1 MDGVDLAHRN
11 ESAGANK
18 MITINQNIIAEI
30 KAEAE
35 EFGFAAT
42 AESIARD
49 YFNRMSYEDKA
60 AVFAMVEAKGVTA
73 LSRASIAKV
82 SELIAA

>member
-1 MDGVDLAHRN
+1 
-11 ESAGANK
+11 
-18 MITINQNIIAEI
+18 MITINQNVIEEI

-60 AVFAMVEAKGVTA
+60 AIFEMVQPTKGMNA
-73 LSRASIAKV
+73 LARASIAKV
-82 SELIAA
+82 AELIAA

>member
-1 MDGVDLAHRN
+1 
-11 ESAGANK
+11 
-18 MITINQNIIAEI
+18 MITISQNVIAEI
-30 KAEAE
+30 KAEAK

-42 AESIARD
+42 EESIARD

-82 SELIAA
+82 AELIAA

>member
-1 MDGVDLAHRN
+1 
-11 ESAGANK
+11 
-18 MITINQNIIAEI
+18 MITINRAAVEEI
-30 KAEAE
+30 KAEAA

-49 YFNRMSYEDKA
+49 YFNRMSYEDKSE
-60 AVFAMVEAKGVTA
+60 VFAMVHPVKGVTA

-82 SELIAA
+82 AELIAA

>member
-1 MDGVDLAHRN
+1 MIAINRN
-11 ESAGANK
+11 V
-18 MITINQNIIAEI
+18 IAEI

-42 AESIARD
+42 SESIARD
-49 YFNRMSYEDKA
+49 YFSRMSYEDKA
-60 AVFAMVEAKGVTA
+60 AVFELVQPQKGVIA

-82 SELIAA
+82 AELIAA

>member
-1 MDGVDLAHRN
+1 
-11 ESAGANK
+11 
-18 MITINQNIIAEI
+18 MITINQNVIAEI
-30 KAEAE
+30 EAEAA

-49 YFNRMSYEDKA
+49 YFNRMSYGDKA
-60 AVFAMVEAKGVTA
+60 EVFAMVQPQKGLTA

-82 SELIAA
+82 AELIAA

>member
-1 MDGVDLAHRN
+1 
-11 ESAGANK
+11 
-18 MITINQNIIAEI
+18 MITINHEVIAQI

-35 EFGFAAT
+35 EFGFPTT
-42 AESIARD
+42 AQSIARD

-60 AVFAMVEAKGVTA
+60 AVFALVQPQKGVTA

-82 SELIAA
+82 AELIAA

>member
-1 MDGVDLAHRN
+1 
-11 ESAGANK
+11 
-18 MITINQNIIAEI
+18 MITINHEVIAQI

-35 EFGFAAT
+35 EFGFPAT
-42 AESIARD
+42 AQSIARD

-60 AVFAMVEAKGVTA
+60 AVFALVQPQKGVTA

-82 SELIAA
+82 AELIAA

>member
-1 MDGVDLAHRN
+1 
-11 ESAGANK
+11 
-18 MITINQNIIAEI
+18 MITINQNVVAEI
-30 KAEAE
+30 KAEAV

-42 AESIARD
+42 AQSIARD

-60 AVFAMVEAKGVTA
+60 VIFAMVGRVKGVTA

-82 SELIAA
+82 AELIG

>member
-1 MDGVDLAHRN
+1 
-11 ESAGANK
+11 
-18 MITINQNIIAEI
+18 MITINQNVIAEI

-42 AESIARD
+42 TESIARD

-60 AVFAMVEAKGVTA
+60 ALFGMVEAKGVTA

-82 SELIAA
+82 AELIAA

>member
-1 MDGVDLAHRN
+1 
-11 ESAGANK
+11 
-18 MITINQNIIAEI
+18 MITINRAAVEEI

-35 EFGFAAT
+35 EFGFTAT
-42 AESIARD
+42 AESVARD
-49 YFNRMSYEDKA
+49 YFNRMSFEDKS
-60 AVFAMVEAKGVTA
+60 AVFAMVQPVKGVTA